1 VARIPRGRRKA
12 VLGGVVAAIV
22 LGTAFMLYFVFREH
36 LASAVI
42 GVAGLIIG
50 AASLLV
56 GVVALFDPG
65 TAQATGAATA
75 INTGVVEGP
84 QITAGHDVILE
95 HNPNGN
101 WIGLPE
107 FVMPGV
113 RPVAVCEQG
122 FACQAVSGSQGSPSA
137 ARVRASR
144 ALMPWRA
151 AVAR

>member
-1 VARIPRGRRKA
+1 VRSLHSTQTLGLPVATFGRREEGAVVARIPRGRRKA

-36 LASAVI
+36 FASAVI

-95 HNPNGN
+95 HNPNEYQQ
-101 WIGLPE
+101 PE
-107 FVMPGV
+107 FPMTPMR
-113 RPVAVCEQG
+113 RPDG
-122 FACQAVSGSQGSPSA
+122 NVSTPRLNNPA
-137 ARVRASR
+137 DR
-144 ALMPWRA
+144 
-151 AVAR
+151 